1 VDRRGGRGRSVGPG
15 RKVGQV
21 TRVAR
26 RIQTL
31 PPYVF
36 AELDRKIKE
45 KRAAGVDVISL
56 GIGDPDRPTPRHVIE
71 ALKEAVEDANTHR
84 YPSYTGM
91 PEFRQAVAEWYLK
104 RFGVDLDPDTQ
115 VQPLIGSKEGL
126 AHLSMAFVDPGD
138 EALVPDPGYPIYGV
152 STMLAGGSP
161 VPFPLRAQ
169 RGWLP
174 NLAEVTVT
182 PAAKVLWL
190 NYPSNPTAAVA
201 ELGFLEEAVAF
212 AGDRGLLLAHDAAYS
227 ELTYD
232 GYVAPSVLQATG
244 AVDNAIEFGSV
255 SKTHNMTGWRIGW
268 AVGNA
273 EAVGALAAI
282 KTNWDSGVFD
292 AVQRAAIAALTG
304 PQDHV
309 EESREVYRKRRDLVV
324 GTFNDLGWS
333 LEPPKGSVYVW
344 LPTKEGTSS
353 AEFAE
358 LLVERARVV
367 VSPGSGY
374 GSLGEGYVRISLTV
388 PDDRL
393 AEAMDRIRE
402 ALP

>member
-1 VDRRGGRGRSVGPG
+1 
-15 RKVGQV
+15 V
-21 TRVAR
+21 TKVAR
-26 RIQTL
+26 RIQAL

-36 AELDRKIKE
+36 AELDRKIKA
-45 KRAAGVDVISL
+45 KRAAGIDVISL
-56 GIGDPDRPTPRHVIE
+56 GIGDPDRPTPRHVVD
-71 ALKEAVEDANTHR
+71 ALKEAVEDASTHR
-84 YPSYTGM
+84 YPAYTGM

-104 RFGVDLDPDTQ
+104 RFGVDIDPDTE

-138 EALVPDPGYPIYGV
+138 EVLVPDPGYPIYGV
-152 STMLAGGSP
+152 SAMLAGGTP
-161 VPFPLRAQ
+161 VPLPLRAD

-174 NLAEVTVT
+174 DLAAIHVS
-182 PAAKVLWL
+182 PAAKILWL

-201 ELGFLEEAVAF
+201 ELGLFEEAVAF
-212 AGDRGLLLAHDAAYS
+212 AREHGLLLAHDAAYS

-232 GYVAPSVLQATG
+232 GYVAPSALQAAG
-244 AVDNAIEFGSV
+244 ATEVAIEFGSV

-268 AVGNA
+268 AVGNS

-309 EESREVYRKRRDLVV
+309 EESREVYRRRRDLVV
-324 GTFNDLGWS
+324 DTFNDVGWN
-333 LEPPKGSVYVW
+333 LEPPRGSVYVW
-344 LPTKEGTSS
+344 LPAGEGQSS

-358 LLVERARVV
+358 LLVERARVAV
-367 VSPGSGY
+367 APGSGY
-374 GSLGEGYVRISLTV
+374 GTLGEGYVRISLTV

-393 AEAMDRIRE
+393 AEAMERIRE
-402 ALP
+402 AIS